1 MAVDIPSRL
10 ELPDDMHRGGRRLIR
25 VVVAAAMRLIFRIQ
39 TEGLERFP
47 ASGPVLLVS
56 NHRSFWDIPA
66 VHVFVRPWIYFI
78 AKEELYS
85 SWFGKRFLSWWG
97 AIPINRER
105 VGLSTVRDI
114 IGLLRKKKILSI
126 FPEGTRVPGD
136 ADLAQYPPHAGVISF
151 ARRTGAAIL
160 PLAIG
165 GRYGFRRRVRIVLG
179 APISLEHLKDAKGQ
193 PLSDAAAAHHVMSAT
208 YALIDRPYPAWQGEN

>member
-10 ELPDDMHRGGRRLIR
+10 ELPDDMHKGGRRLIR
-25 VVVAAAMRLIFRIQ
+25 VVVAAAMRLIFHIR

-47 ASGPVLLVS
+47 SSGPVLLVS
-56 NHRSFWDIPA
+56 NHQSFWDIPA

-78 AKEELYS
+78 AKEELYRS
-85 SWFGKRFLSWWG
+85 GFGRRFLSWWG
-97 AIPINRER
+97 AIPINRDR

-126 FPEGTRVPGD
+126 FPEGTRVPAG
-136 ADLAQYPPHAGVISF
+136 ADLAQYPPHAGVINF
-151 ARRTGAAIL
+151 ARRTGAVIL

-165 GRYGFRRRVRIVLG
+165 GRYGFRRRIRLVLG
-179 APISLEHLKDAKGQ
+179 EPIRPDDLKDAKGR
-193 PLSDAAAAHHVMSAT
+193 PLPDATAAHRIMAAT
-208 YALIDRPYPAWQGEN
+208 YALIDQPYPALQEEN